1 LKHAQE
7 KRLRG
12 EQKVGGRAATTLLSY
27 PAAFHRSSAARKA
40 RAAGVA
46 EAEVVFGCMER
57 EEEDNVS
64 ATMKDMVL
72 AALCAPPAP

>member
-1 LKHAQE
+1 
-7 KRLRG
+7 
-12 EQKVGGRAATTLLSY
+12 
-27 PAAFHRSSAARKA
+27 
-40 RAAGVA
+40 VA

-57 EEEDNVS
+57 EEEDVVS